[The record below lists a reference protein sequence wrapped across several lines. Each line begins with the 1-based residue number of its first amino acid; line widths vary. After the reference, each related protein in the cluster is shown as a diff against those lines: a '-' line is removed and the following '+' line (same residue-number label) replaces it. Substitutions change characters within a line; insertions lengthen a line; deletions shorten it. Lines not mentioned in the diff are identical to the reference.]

1 MRKQNQQVVD
11 AIKYL
16 ESRGMEDKELNK
28 MHHLNYPDTGLI
40 KRCVDYFGRDQKITS
55 ATNIKFA
62 HRVIY
67 AAAIHKQGNTTINSA
82 INATLRNG
90 PS

>member
-1 MRKQNQQVVD
+1 MRKRNQQVVD

-16 ESRGMEDKELNK
+16 ESRGMEGMELNK
-28 MHHLNYPDTGLI
+28 MHHLNYPNRSLI
-40 KRCVDYFGRDQKITS
+40 KRCVDYFGRDQMITS
-55 ATNIKFA
+55 ETNIKFA
-62 HRVIY
+62 NRVIY
-67 AAAIHKQGNTTINSA
+67 AAAIHKQGNTTISFA

>member
-1 MRKQNQQVVD
+1 MRKRNQQAID

-16 ESRGMEDKELNK
+16 QSRGMEGKQLNK
-28 MHHLNYPDTGLI
+28 MHHLNYPNGSLI
-40 KRCVDYFGRDQKITS
+40 KRCIDYFDRDQKITS
-55 ATNIKFA
+55 ETNIKFA
-62 HRVIY
+62 NRVIY
-67 AAAIHKQGNTTINSA
+67 AAAIHKQGEATISSA